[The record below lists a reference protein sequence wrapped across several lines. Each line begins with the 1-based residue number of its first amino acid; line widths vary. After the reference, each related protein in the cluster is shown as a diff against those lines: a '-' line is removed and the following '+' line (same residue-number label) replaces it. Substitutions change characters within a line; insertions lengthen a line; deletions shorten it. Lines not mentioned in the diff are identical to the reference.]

1 MEGTASVVR
10 NSVVLIVV
18 RVISAALGLAFVGL
32 LPRLLG
38 DAGYG
43 QVHLALSLVLLC
55 GVVMDLGVGPVLV
68 RAVAREHALAAI
80 YLRRGMTVT
89 LALGALCYVALLG
102 AVHVL
107 GYPAGTDVVAAV
119 LGISML
125 LDGIARLLGGVY
137 QAHERMYLPALARI
151 VGHLVTFAILL
162 PRLWHGTPTDP
173 ATVAAVLVLAS
184 LVRLVVHAM
193 GLGSLDGLRRP
204 SSADLPWRPLLAAGL
219 PFVLWQSLGVLY
231 FRIDVVM
238 LGFLTEPATVGWYG
252 AVTRLMDGLTFIPET
267 LAFAGYPVMARL
279 WSGARREFEQ
289 TAQRILA
296 IVLLIA
302 VPLVAALV
310 TLAPHVVDALFTSAF
325 VESVPI
331 LRVHAFTLGVL
342 YLDFILA
349 RILMAI
355 GRERAWLA
363 ISVMACFLNPTLN
376 WLLIGFT
383 QERFGNGGIG
393 AALATLTTEICIA
406 AVALRLVPR
415 AALGWVS
422 SGAMVRLLT
431 AGAATAAAILL
442 GLAFGLPWVVAG
454 VAGAAVYVVAVLSFG
469 LVPSDLMTRV
479 RITMRSGAVVSG
491 EVSR

>member
-1 MEGTASVVR
+1 MALRSLKPRFNFQSAQPTPEFHHVFDKNGWGELEWWMLCELERVR
-10 NSVVLIVV
+10 ST
-18 RVISAALGLAFVGL
+18 R
-32 LPRLLG
+32 P
-38 DAGYG
+38 
-43 QVHLALSLVLLC
+43 
-55 GVVMDLGVGPVLV
+55 
-68 RAVAREHALAAI
+68 
-80 YLRRGMTVT
+80 
-89 LALGALCYVALLG
+89 
-102 AVHVL
+102 
-107 GYPAGTDVVAAV
+107 
-119 LGISML
+119 
-125 LDGIARLLGGVY
+125 LDY
-137 QAHERMYLPALARI
+137 
-151 VGHLVTFAILL
+151 
-162 PRLWHGTPTDP
+162 
-173 ATVAAVLVLAS
+173 LVLAS
-184 LVRLVVHAM
+184 LVRLVVHAV

-204 SSADLPWRPLLAAGL
+204 SSADLPWWPLLAAGL

-342 YLDFILA
+342 YVDFILA

-406 AVALRLVPR
+406 ACALRLVPR